1 MAEVRPFRCIRPNK
15 EVASKVAALPYDVYN
30 RQEAKREVEKNP
42 MSFLAADRAE
52 TQFADNVDLHDP
64 RVYAKAKELLEQWQ
78 KEGILVSEES
88 ECYYVYE
95 LTMNGRSQT
104 GIVACA
110 AVDDYVNGVIKKHEN
125 TREDKEQDR
134 ICHVDVT
141 DAHTGPIFLAYRS
154 DEELNQLVS
163 EICSHEA
170 LYDFTAEDGIRHR
183 VWKAVEGSTGDGATA
198 TEAGKA
204 DNGASGEESGQWKG
218 RIQKRFRQMTGIY
231 IADGHHRAASA
242 VKVGLKRRKENP
254 EYTGEEPFNYF
265 LSVLFPDD
273 QLMIM
278 PYNRVVK
285 DLNGNTEE
293 EFLKKVRERFA
304 VKRLS
309 EDAGNQGAQPTERR
323 HIGMYLAGQWYE
335 LEVLAEHLT
344 EDPVKGL
351 DVSLLQDHLLAPV
364 LGIGDP
370 RTDARIQFVGGIRGL
385 KELERMV
392 DSGDG
397 AVAFAMYPTSIQE
410 LFSVADAGLLMPPK
424 STWFEPKLRSGLFIH
439 KLS

>member
-204 DNGASGEESGQWKG
+204 DNGASGEASGQWKG

-351 DVSLLQDHLLAPV
+351 DVSLLQDYLLAPV